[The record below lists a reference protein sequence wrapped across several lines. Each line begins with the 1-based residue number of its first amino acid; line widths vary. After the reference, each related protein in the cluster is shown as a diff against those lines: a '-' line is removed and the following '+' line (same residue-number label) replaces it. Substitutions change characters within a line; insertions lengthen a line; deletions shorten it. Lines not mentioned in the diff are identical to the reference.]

1 MSDLNLKNLSILA
14 KFDPDVS
21 LDESEFIKII
31 EFINSFKQVNG
42 NQLDVSE
49 ARTNLRPD
57 SAQPSLDNLDQL
69 KFHKLNKNNYF
80 ELTAN

>member
-1 MSDLNLKNLSILA
+1 MNDLNLKNLSILA
-14 KFDPDVS
+14 KLDPDVS

-31 EFINSFKQVNG
+31 EFINSLKQVNG
-42 NQLDVSE
+42 IQLDVSE

-57 SAQPSLDNLDQL
+57 SAQPSLNNLDQL

>member
-1 MSDLNLKNLSILA
+1 MNDLNLKNLSILA
-14 KFDPDVS
+14 KLDPDVS

-31 EFINSFKQVNG
+31 EFINSLKQVNG